1 MPVRIGVDVGGTF
14 TKAVACDAKTGEV
27 VARSVAPTTHAG
39 GRGVAEGVV
48 STLDEVIADVRAAG
62 EEVLLVAHSTTQA
75 VNALLE
81 GDTAV
86 VGVLGIGRRPD
97 VRKARRR
104 TQPGDVSVAPGR
116 KLVTRHAFLDA
127 TAGLERREVAD
138 AIRGLIEEGAEVIC
152 ASEAFG
158 VEDARGEFLALEVA
172 ADLGIPACAGHELTG
187 LYGLEMRTVT
197 AALNAGILPTGVRTA
212 RFVDEAV
219 KGDLGDIPLLVMR
232 GDGGAADT
240 ETLSRQP
247 LVTAFSGPAASVSGA
262 LRHLSVE
269 DAVVVEVGGTS
280 TNVSVVRGGRPVL
293 SYVRVL
299 DHVTSVRSIDVRV
312 AGVAGGSLIRARYRR
327 GRLTVDEIGPR
338 SAHIAGLPYCS
349 FATEGELR
357 DAQPKLIAPRPGD
370 PDAYVVLEN
379 AAGRRFAPTPTCAA
393 NALGRVT
400 AGAYAAGDV
409 RAARIAFERLAL
421 AFGKDWRDLATE
433 VLSAAASKVA
443 TVVAAA
449 MEENKLASSLV
460 IGLGG
465 GAGVLIP
472 TMSQSLGLDHVI
484 PADAEVISSVGDA
497 LSLIRV
503 EVERTLASP
512 SSDALASVYR
522 EAEQAAV
529 AAGASPSSLQVESE
543 SVPHKNAL
551 RVVATG
557 AVALDSHAGV
567 ASGAMDLSRAEA
579 VAAAKLGPG
588 ASLLTNDD
596 FYAVFATGSGRRRAF
611 AVIDRFGTIATSG
624 EGQVL
629 AGPPNEIAA
638 QVEESMPRYVRHYG
652 PVGVAPA
659 LRVLRGSKLVDL
671 SLVSSPDK
679 ALAAVLD
686 ECASAHDGSIVVF
699 ITRS

>member
-1 MPVRIGVDVGGTF
+1 MPLRIGVDVGGTF
-14 TKAVACDAKTGEV
+14 TKAVACDGRTGRV
-27 VARSVAPTTHAG
+27 VARSVTPTTHSG

-48 STLDEVIADVRAAG
+48 TTLDEVIADVRSAG
-62 EEVLLVAHSTTQA
+62 ESVLLVAHSTTQA

-86 VGVLGIGRRPD
+86 VGVLGIGRKPD
-97 VRKARRR
+97 LRKARRR
-104 TQPGDVSVAPGR
+104 TEPGDVSVAPGR

-127 TAGLERREVAD
+127 SNGLERSAVVE
-138 AIRGLIEEGAEVIC
+138 AIRGLVDEGAEVIC

-240 ETLSRQP
+240 TMLSRQP

-312 AGVAGGSLIRARYRR
+312 AGVAGGSLMRARYRR
-327 GRLTVDEIGPR
+327 GRLQIDEIGPR

-349 FATEGELR
+349 FATEEELR
-357 DAQPKLIAPRPGD
+357 AAEPKLISPRPGD
-370 PDAYVVLEN
+370 PAAYVVLEN
-379 AAGRRFAPTPTCAA
+379 PSGRRFAPTPTCAA

-400 AGAYAAGDV
+400 RGSYAAGDM
-409 RAARIAFERLAL
+409 RAARTAFEKLAP
-421 AFGKDWRDLATE
+421 AFGMGWRDLATMI
-433 VLSAAASKVA
+433 LSSAAAKVA
-443 TVVAAA
+443 AVVAHAV
-449 MEENKLASSLV
+449 EENRLGSLLI

-472 TMSQSLGLDHVI
+472 PTAKSLGLDHVI
-484 PADAEVISSVGDA
+484 PEEAEVISSVGDA

-512 SSDALASVYR
+512 STDALTAVYR
-522 EAEQAAV
+522 EAEEAAV
-529 AAGASPSSLQVESE
+529 AAGASPASLQVESE
-543 SVPHKNAL
+543 AVPHKNSL

-557 AVALDSHAGV
+557 AVALDSHAG
-567 ASGAMDLSRAEA
+567 AAPSSFDPERAMA
-579 VAAAKLGPG
+579 VAVSKLGES
-588 ASLLTNDD
+588 AELITNDD
-596 FYAVFATGSGRRRAF
+596 FYAVFAAGTGSRRPF
-611 AVIDRFGTIATSG
+611 AVVDRFGSIAASG
-624 EGQVL
+624 EGQIL

-679 ALAAVLD
+679 ALEAVLD
-686 ECASAHDGSIVVF
+686 ECASARGEPIVIF
-699 ITRS
+699 ISRS

>member
-14 TKAVACDAKTGEV
+14 TKAVACEARTGEV
-27 VARSVAPTTHAG
+27 VARSVAPTTHAS
-39 GRGVAEGVV
+39 GRGVAEGVLT
-48 STLDEVIADVRAAG
+48 TLDEVITDVRSAG
-62 EEVLLVAHSTTQA
+62 ESVLLVAHSTTQA

-81 GDTAV
+81 GDTSV

-97 VRKARRR
+97 LRKARRR
-104 TQPGDVSVAPGR
+104 TEPGDVTVAPGR

-127 TAGLERREVAD
+127 SSGLERRAVSD
-138 AIRGLIEEGAEVIC
+138 AIRGLVDEGAEVIC

-219 KGDLGDIPLLVMR
+219 KDDLGNIPLLVMR

-240 ETLSRQP
+240 AMLSRQP

-312 AGVAGGSLIRARYRR
+312 AGVAGGSLIRARHRR
-327 GRLTVDEIGPR
+327 GRLQIDEIGPR
-338 SAHIAGLPYCS
+338 SAHIAGLPYSS
-349 FATEGELR
+349 FVEGGELVE
-357 DAQPKLIAPRPGD
+357 AVPKLISPRPGD
-370 PDAYVVLEN
+370 PAAYVVLEN
-379 AAGRRFAPTPTCAA
+379 PAGRRFAPTPTCAA
-393 NALGRVT
+393 NALEQVS
-400 AGAYAAGDV
+400 AGAYAAGNV
-409 RAARIAFERLAL
+409 RAARMAFERLAP
-421 AFGKDWRDLATE
+421 AFGVDWRT
-433 VLSAAASKVA
+433 
-443 TVVAAA
+443 
-449 MEENKLASSLV
+449 LASSVLTSAAGKV
-460 IGLGG
+460 AAVVAHAIDENRLASSKLIGLGG

-472 TMSQSLGLDHVI
+472 PTARSLGLDHVI
-484 PADAEVISSVGDA
+484 PQDAEVISSVGDA

-503 EVERTLASP
+503 EVERTLSSP
-512 SSDALASVYR
+512 SADALAAVYR
-522 EAEQAAV
+522 EAEHAAV
-529 AAGASPSSLQVESE
+529 VAGASPASLQVESE
-543 SVPHKNAL
+543 AVPHKNAL

-567 ASGAMDLSRAEA
+567 PEGSLDTARAKDVAVTKMGTGAEL
-579 VAAAKLGPG
+579 V
-588 ASLLTNDD
+588 THDD
-596 FYAVFATGSGRRRAF
+596 FYAVFATRAAKKRSF
-611 AVIDRFGTIATSG
+611 AVIDRFGTIAASG

-629 AGPPNEIAA
+629 FGPPNEIAA
-638 QVEESMPRYVRHYG
+638 QVEESLPGYVRHYG

-659 LRVLRGSKLVDL
+659 LRVLRGSRLIDL

-686 ECASAHDGSIVVF
+686 ECASARDESIVVF